1 MFTRTLLSP
10 DNPKTS
16 WVPLAVGR
24 AGAAGAGA
32 TVLGAGAGVFKEL
45 LTVSRMKGVSWAMMR
60 ATKSE
65 SSFLGGGGGGEVV
78 WMTGLRVG
86 AGAGTGWTRLT
97 GLDLI

>member
-10 DNPKTS
+10 DKPKIS

-24 AGAAGAGA
+24 AGAGAGA

-45 LTVSRMKGVSWAMMR
+45 LTVSRMKGVNWAMMR

-65 SSFLGGGGGGEVV
+65 SLFLGGGGGGVV
-78 WMTGLRVG
+78 WTGLLVG
-86 AGAGTGWTRLT
+86 AGAGTGWAR
-97 GLDLI
+97 